1 MASEKKVASI
11 TLVLGET
18 ELQRLP
24 LNKERVMIGR
34 RPHNDM
40 VVDHPTVSSEHAV
53 IVTLS
58 NDSFLEDLN
67 STNGTLVNGQP
78 IKKHFLQDG
87 DVIEL
92 AKYRIHYR
100 AGTRTTS
107 AAGAPRFS
115 ATLMPQLVSD
125 HQHASLQ
132 ILNGSGA
139 GREMILNKP
148 LTTLGLPGVQ
158 VAVILDR
165 AEGYAISHLEGTSRP
180 QVNGKT
186 IGFVPEPLQ
195 NGDVLNLA
203 GTEMRFLLGD

>member
-1 MASEKKVASI
+1 MMASEKKVASI
-11 TLVLGET
+11 TLTLGDT
-18 ELQRLP
+18 ELQRLS
-24 LNKERVMIGR
+24 LSKERVMIGR

-92 AKYRIHYR
+92 AKYRILYR
-100 AGTRTTS
+100 AGTRNSVSS
-107 AAGAPRFS
+107 AARFS
-115 ATLMPQLVSD
+115 PTIMSQFAPS
-125 HQHASLQ
+125 HQRACLQ
-132 ILNGSGA
+132 ILTGSA
-139 GREMILNKP
+139 VGREMALNKS
-148 LTTLGLPGVQ
+148 LTTLGRPGVQ

-165 AEGYAISHLEGTSRP
+165 AEGYAISHLEGASRP

-186 IGFVPEPLQ
+186 IGFVPEPLH

-203 GTEMRFLLGD
+203 GTAMRFVLTE

>member
-11 TLVLGET
+11 TLALGDT
-18 ELQRLP
+18 ELQRVL
-24 LNKERVMIGR
+24 LSKERVMIGR

-92 AKYRIHYR
+92 AKYRIVYR
-100 AGTRTTS
+100 AGTRPVTS
-107 AAGAPRFS
+107 AARFS
-115 ATLMPQLVSD
+115 PTIMPQFAPS
-125 HQHASLQ
+125 HPHACLQ
-132 ILNGSGA
+132 ILTGSA
-139 GREMILNKP
+139 VGREMTLNKP
-148 LTTLGLPGVQ
+148 LTTLGRPGVQ

-165 AEGYAISHLEGTSRP
+165 AEGYAISHLEGASRP

-186 IGFVPEPLQ
+186 IGFVPEPLH
-195 NGDVLNLA
+195 NGDVLHLA
-203 GTEMRFLLGD
+203 GTAMRFVLTE